1 MDQAQAMVFLAN
13 AWLKVKPETINGMLP
28 DLPGKFDNK
37 VTDVSQLNLEA
48 DESEMIVC
56 YTTSTTNNE
65 ETAEGNIDET
75 EENDNTEQDEQRV
88 DIVECKKRLREAYE
102 TILMYEVPLDD
113 LDRKLHRRIRMT
125 LADSCAE
132 LNKSKE
138 QTDLRSYFC
147 KRSRFSAEYL
157 DEIITYSNS
166 HNELGR
172 PLPTNIEDLLS
183 KLDKKNTF
191 RSIYDEFDAVKA
203 DPIYNPEEY
212 WVKRSILDY
221 VCLFIENEKALPRR
235 TKQNLL
241 EDVYGFIKKSYRLSN
256 TTVETASASMYSGE
270 NKNVNQTI
278 GSMSKVCRKQSSE
291 RADLVFKHLSHEN
304 GYLEIGLEDERQN
317 GTKEMNE
324 MSIKTPIMMKNFAYH
339 LVQQYKIDASK
350 IITIGLIISGFNISG
365 LLMTHDRGSIAM
377 IKSTERLHTP
387 KSATEIAHLLPP
399 ILKLVYNC
407 AQATE
412 EE

>member
-1 MDQAQAMVFLAN
+1 M
-13 AWLKVKPETINGMLP
+13 
-28 DLPGKFDNK
+28 
-37 VTDVSQLNLEA
+37 
-48 DESEMIVC
+48 
-56 YTTSTTNNE
+56 
-65 ETAEGNIDET
+65 
-75 EENDNTEQDEQRV
+75 
-88 DIVECKKRLREAYE
+88 
-102 TILMYEVPLDD
+102 
-113 LDRKLHRRIRMT
+113 
-125 LADSCAE
+125 
-132 LNKSKE
+132 KSKE
-138 QTDLRSYFC
+138 FLY
-147 KRSRFSAEYL
+147 EH
-157 DEIITYSNS
+157 NS

>member
-1 MDQAQAMVFLAN
+1 M
-13 AWLKVKPETINGMLP
+13 
-28 DLPGKFDNK
+28 
-37 VTDVSQLNLEA
+37 
-48 DESEMIVC
+48 
-56 YTTSTTNNE
+56 
-65 ETAEGNIDET
+65 
-75 EENDNTEQDEQRV
+75 
-88 DIVECKKRLREAYE
+88 
-102 TILMYEVPLDD
+102 
-113 LDRKLHRRIRMT
+113 
-125 LADSCAE
+125 
-132 LNKSKE
+132 KSKE
-138 QTDLRSYFC
+138 FLY
-147 KRSRFSAEYL
+147 EH
-157 DEIITYSNS
+157 NS

-278 GSMSKVCRKQSSE
+278 GSMSKVWK
-291 RADLVFKHLSHEN
+291 
-304 GYLEIGLEDERQN
+304 
-317 GTKEMNE
+317 MNE